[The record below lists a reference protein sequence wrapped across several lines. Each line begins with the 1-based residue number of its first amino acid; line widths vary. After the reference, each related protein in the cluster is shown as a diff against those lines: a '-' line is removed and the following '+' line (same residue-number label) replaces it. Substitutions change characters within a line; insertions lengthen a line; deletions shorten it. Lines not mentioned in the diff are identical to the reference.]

1 MSSKKLLILY
11 FVLTLSGGL
20 IIFVKLSYFIWQ
32 SKSDYLMDVGIGLL
46 ALAGLLALYTCILT
60 SINLYTTLKFEWTWV
75 VSTFLTILNIA
86 VFAYYFNS

>member
-1 MSSKKLLILY
+1 
-11 FVLTLSGGL
+11 
-20 IIFVKLSYFIWQ
+20 
-32 SKSDYLMDVGIGLL
+32 MDVGIGLL